1 MSDPFSFMVAL
12 AGTWGSLHT
21 VPYEFPEDYPRFFL
35 YWREFMVIF
44 MAIFGV
50 VWKYRKEIFFKKTKK
65 MKKTKQMKKTNKK
78 GYTKKVYTRKTY
90 AKKSYTTNVK
100 PRKGKVTFKM

>member
-21 VPYEFPEDYPRFFL
+21 VPYNFSDDYPKFFS
-35 YWREFMVIF
+35 YWREFVVVF
-44 MAIFGV
+44 MAIFGI

-65 MKKTKQMKKTNKK
+65 NKKT
-78 GYTKKVYTRKTY
+78 YTKKGH
-90 AKKSYTTNVK
+90 AKKIC
-100 PRKGKVTFKM
+100 GKKVYYKKLYHKKRNFKLRTKK